1 MTPGQWFKL
10 LLTPGQ
16 WFKLLCVVAYAAIV
30 SAATIVGHWYRG
42 EGPHVEAAR
51 AISENQIIADADVRA
66 VGQKEISGHS
76 ALRGFAI
83 GEKITPRNVSAPSVP
98 PFENAVAAVITMRRA
113 GSVGGIEK
121 GTSVQ
126 VCLDHKPFGKPSKV
140 AMAICGDKNCLVTI
154 PLSEWPKDTK
164 GTKDAEEVR
173 DTKPPKRAKGTKGAK
188 PAVAATGT
196 QSKKDTDQ
204 RKETALPVDASRLS
218 AVPDGEKCDSG

>member
-1 MTPGQWFKL
+1 MTPGQLFK
-10 LLTPGQ
+10 
-16 WFKLLCVVAYAAIV
+16 FFCVAAYAVIV
-30 SAATIVGHWYRG
+30 GAATIAGHWYRG
-42 EGPHVEAAR
+42 DGPQVEAAR

-76 ALRGFAI
+76 ALRGFAV
-83 GEKITPRNVSAPSVP
+83 GEKITPREVSVPSMP

-113 GSVGGIEK
+113 GSGAGIEK

-126 VCLDHKPFGKPSKV
+126 VCVDHKPFGKPSKV

-164 GTKDAEEVR
+164 GAKDAEEAK
-173 DTKPPKRAKGTKGAK
+173 DTKPPKRAKGAKGAK

-196 QSKKDTDQ
+196 PSRKDTDQ
-204 RKETALPVDASRLS
+204 RNETALPIQASRLS
-218 AVPDGEKCDSG
+218 AVPEGEKCGSS